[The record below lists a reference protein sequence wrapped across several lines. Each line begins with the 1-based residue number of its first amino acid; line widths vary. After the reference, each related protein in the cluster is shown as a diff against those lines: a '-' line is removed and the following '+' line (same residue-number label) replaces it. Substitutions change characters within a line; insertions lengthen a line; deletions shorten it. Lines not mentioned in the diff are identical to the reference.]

1 MVFRC
6 VNTACSVVRLAPFTS
21 VIVAGWH
28 LCGRWQSSCAKSVV
42 GLVQVCCERDVEQFH
57 FLYVKTAQP
66 RRMSTPNH
74 EEQMDT
80 GSVRGFDSPQP
91 TRDSLNRV
99 APNAPIRPP
108 LFATSSTLSSEMR
121 ETSPSAETAEAHE
134 EAGEQNN
141 EEDREE
147 EPVARKRSR
156 KRRVCESED
165 EEVTSFNFPESTG
178 SNASSP
184 ENFRPPSVSNSKLDE
199 ESESES
205 DKESDNSDDS
215 DEFRLCAASK
225 RRVRAKKAK
234 QKQEEPVVPLVAE
247 PYQQECIDQAAAMF
261 KEGAQGL
268 MLDGPTGCGKTFV
281 ASTIAKQFSGTVSKE
296 DCCPI
301 LAIVPSSGNVIPD
314 QWRTSLLQAGF
325 DRDKVI
331 IYIGSGRD
339 RELKK
344 RSESFISGAFV
355 VITTAQTLLSDTHG
369 MGKKRSGKG
378 AASIFVRS
386 EWRLFISDESQ
397 MWINGPPRD
406 EREVDPQKKQWTAFY
421 QTIVRPNV
429 AKGMRSLCISATMI
443 RSGPWDTRAYLEIMG
458 LAGSKK
464 TWHTHL
470 NKSRNGKTK
479 DPEVSRMWKEET
491 MRFVRQIVRL
501 RPPPVPETKIETKV
515 HVPSEA
521 EHQEIIN
528 RHAVLQTACSKLLAA
543 MKSYYE
549 APQNPI
555 AREQFD
561 IARTQFEAKL
571 TMLRRFML
579 HPGLSDVKRCDPS
592 NPSKKLDVDA
602 EQVFASFPVE
612 KCSKLQKTLDTLTT
626 DLKGSQVL
634 VMTHSAD
641 AAILYAYY
649 AQRLHPELKAAFFHG
664 GMTAAKKAS
673 TMAAFK
679 RGDVGV
685 LFSTNILGCGCSIDW
700 VNHIMCI
707 DLARSHADEQ
717 QRLGRIKRPLA
728 QAQRGITEWFAHYV
742 LVKMKIPDATRP
754 GKTRRV
760 KTIEDW
766 FVEVQNM
773 KKKATLDVFASIE
786 EKTEAEDPDALS
798 SKNCKQTEEDREK
811 SVGTIRLLMEM
822 LSEGIVTP
830 EASAAES
837 KRQTDRKAERLR
849 KRAEEAAADGN

>member
-1 MVFRC
+1 MLTRV
-6 VNTACSVVRLAPFTS
+6 CSVVCLNPRIP
-21 VIVAGWH
+21 VIVAGHTWVAD
-28 LCGRWQSSCAKSVV
+28 GSRVVQSRSSTRCKFAASETF
-42 GLVQVCCERDVEQFH
+42 GSFACFYFR
-57 FLYVKTAQP
+57 TAQP
-66 RRMSTPNH
+66 RRMSAPDQ
-74 EEQMDT
+74 EDAMDT
-80 GSVRGFDSPQP
+80 DSVHGCDSPHP
-91 TRDSLNRV
+91 TRDPLNRV
-99 APNAPIRPP
+99 APSAPIRRP
-108 LFATSSTLSSEMR
+108 LFATCSRSSSEVH
-121 ETSPSAETAEAHE
+121 ETSPSADTSEARE
-134 EAGEQNN
+134 EAEEQKNKDDT
-141 EEDREE
+141 EEDL
-147 EPVARKRSR
+147 VAGVTFR
-156 KRRVCESED
+156 KRRRVVSESDD
-165 EEVTSFNFPESTG
+165 EEVSSFNFHKSTDG
-178 SNASSP
+178 NASSA
-184 ENFRPPSVSNSKLDE
+184 EHFRPPSLEDKRLDE
-199 ESESES
+199 ESGS
-205 DKESDNSDDS
+205 ESDNSDDS
-215 DEFRLCAASK
+215 DEFCLSAVSSRK
-225 RRVRAKKAK
+225 PRGRKAKKK
-234 QKQEEPVVPLVAE
+234 EEEPIVPLVAE

-281 ASTIAKQFSGTVSKE
+281 ASTIAKQFSETVSNE
-296 DCCPI
+296 NCCPI

-314 QWRTSLLQAGF
+314 QWRTSFLQAGF
-325 DRDKVI
+325 DRERVI

-344 RSESFISGAFV
+344 RSESFVSGAFV
-355 VITTAQTLLSDTHG
+355 FITTAQTLLSDTHG

-378 AASIFVRS
+378 TASIFVRS

-406 EREVDPQKKQWTAFY
+406 ERELDPQKKQWTAFY

-429 AKGMRSLCISATMI
+429 AKGMRSICISATMI

-470 NKSRNGKTK
+470 NKSRNAKTK
-479 DPEVSRMWKEET
+479 DPDVSRMWKEET

-501 RPPPVPETKIETKV
+501 QPPPVPETKIETKL

-521 EHQEIIN
+521 EHQEIID

-561 IARTQFEAKL
+561 IARTQFEGKL

-602 EQVFASFPVE
+602 EQVFARFPVE

-626 DLKGSQVL
+626 DLEGSQVL

-728 QAQRGITEWFAHYV
+728 QAPRGISEWFAHYV

-754 GKTRRV
+754 NKTRRV

-773 KKKATLDVFASIE
+773 KRKATLDVFASIE
-786 EKTEAEDPDALS
+786 EKTEAEDPDSIS

-849 KRAEEAAADGN
+849 KQAEEAAADGE